1 MSINEQFHLLVR
13 QADLNSPPPG
23 TEPARQAWF
32 LARAARLV
40 KKRRQEEG
48 RELTFRVETFGCQM
62 NARDSE
68 KITGILESAGFTEA
82 ASEDADFLVYNTCTV
97 RDNADQRV
105 FGRLGRA
112 GHLKKN
118 RPGMKIAV
126 CGCMVQEKT
135 NVEKIRKSYRFV
147 DLVFGTHNLYRF
159 PEYLCSAMESDG
171 MVIEIWDRADRIVEA
186 LPAARKYPFKS
197 GTNITFGCNNF
208 CSYCIV
214 PYVRGRERSRAPED
228 ILRECERLAADGVIE
243 IMLLGQNVNS
253 YGKDLE
259 TPCSFADLL
268 EQVCRIE
275 GLKRIRFMT
284 PHPKDLSDDVIRVVR
299 DHEKIARH
307 IHLPLQSGSDRI
319 LKRMNRHYTR
329 DQYIALAEKIRA
341 EIPDVS
347 ITTDIIVGFPG
358 ETDEDID
365 DTIDVVRRVGFDNA
379 FTFIYSK
386 RAGTPAAKMPDQVPE
401 EEKSRMFDRVLAAVQ
416 ETAHSRAG
424 RLTGRTMEALAEE
437 VNVRDS
443 RYITARL
450 SNNMLVHLPG
460 DPSMIGKMLQ
470 VHLDECRGFYFFGSL
485 LSPE

>member
-1 MSINEQFHLLVR
+1 MAINERIEQLTAA
-13 QADLNSPPPG
+13 ADLNSPAPEQ
-23 TEPARQAWF
+23 EPARQAWF
-32 LARAARLV
+32 MARARKLIE
-40 KKRRQEEG
+40 KRAAEAG

-68 KITGILESAGFTEA
+68 KIVGILESVGYREA
-82 ASEDADFLVYNTCTV
+82 RSEDADFLVYNTCTV

-126 CGCMVQEKT
+126 CGCMVQEKS

-159 PEYLCSAMESDG
+159 AEYLCNCLETEG
-171 MVIEIWDRADRIVEA
+171 MIVEIWDRADRIVEA
-186 LPAARKYPFKS
+186 LPVARKYPFKS
-197 GTNITFGCNNF
+197 GINITFGCNNF

-214 PYVRGRERSRAPED
+214 PYVRGRERSREPIE
-228 ILRECERLAADGVIE
+228 ILRECERLVSDGVVE

-259 TPCSFADLL
+259 TPCSFAELL
-268 EQVCRIE
+268 QMVCEID

-284 PHPKDLSDDVIRVVR
+284 PHPKDLSDEVIRVVR
-299 DHEKIARH
+299 DNEKIARH

-319 LKRMNRHYTR
+319 LKRMNRRYTKE
-329 DQYIALAEKIRA
+329 QYISLALKIR
-341 EIPDVS
+341 EQIPDVS

-358 ETDEDID
+358 EEDCDID
-365 DTIDVVRRVGFDNA
+365 DTIDVIRRVGYDNA

-386 RAGTPAAKMPDQVPE
+386 RAGTPAASMPDQVPDR
-401 EEKSRMFDRVLAAVQ
+401 EKNRMFDRVLAAVQ
-416 ETAHSRAG
+416 ETAHARAG
-424 RLTGRTMEALAEE
+424 LLTGRTMEALAEE
-437 VNVRDS
+437 VNVKDS
-443 RYITARL
+443 SYITCRL
-450 SNNMLVHLPG
+450 SNNMLVHVPG

-470 VHLDECRGFYFFGSL
+470 VRLDECRGFYFFGRVV
-485 LSPE
+485 

>member
-1 MSINEQFHLLVR
+1 MMKTNYFEKLINEI
-13 QADLNSPPPG
+13 DLNSPPPEN
-23 TEPARQAWF
+23 EPQRQAWY
-32 LARAARLV
+32 LARAAHLV
-40 KKRRQEEG
+40 TARKKEAG
-48 RELTFRVETFGCQM
+48 RDLTFRVETFGCQM

-68 KITGILESAGFTEA
+68 KIIGILERAGFSEA

-112 GHLKKN
+112 GHLKRN

-135 NVEKIRKSYRFV
+135 NVEKIQKSYRFV
-147 DLVFGTHNLYRF
+147 DLIFGTHNLYRF
-159 PEYLCSAMESDG
+159 AEYLCNTLESEG
-171 MVIEIWDRADRIVEA
+171 MQIEIWDRADRIVEA
-186 LPAARKYPFKS
+186 LPAARKYSFKS

-214 PYVRGRERSRAPED
+214 PYVRGRERSRAPQD
-228 ILRECERLAADGVIE
+228 ILRECEQLAADGVVE

-259 TPCSFADLL
+259 TPCSFAQLL
-268 EQVCRIE
+268 EEVCRIE

-299 DHEKIARH
+299 DNAKIARH

-319 LKRMNRHYTR
+319 LKRMNRHYTK
-329 DQYIALAEKIRA
+329 DQYIALAQKIRA
-341 EIPDVS
+341 QIPDVS

-358 ETDEDID
+358 ENDVDID
-365 DTIDVVRRVGFDNA
+365 DTIDVVRTVGFDNA

-401 EEKSRMFDRVLAAVQ
+401 ADKSRMFDRVLQAVQ
-416 ETAHSRAG
+416 ETAHGRAQH
-424 RLTGRTMEALAEE
+424 LTGRTMEALAEE
-437 VNVRDS
+437 VNVKDT

-450 SNNMLVHLPG
+450 SNNMLVHVPG
-460 DPSMIGKMLQ
+460 DPSMVGKMLQ
-470 VHLDECRGFYFFGSL
+470 VRLDDCRGFYFFGTVV
-485 LSPE
+485 EK

>member
-1 MSINEQFHLLVR
+1 MDYNDRFEKLVME
-13 QADLNSPPPG
+13 ADLNTPPPG
-23 TEPARQAWF
+23 SEPERQAWF
-32 LARAARLV
+32 LCRAKQIVENRV
-40 KKRRQEEG
+40 RKEG
-48 RELTFRVETFGCQM
+48 RSLTFCVETFGCQM

-68 KITGILESAGFTEA
+68 KIIGILKSAGFAEA

-118 RPGMKIAV
+118 RPGMKITV
-126 CGCMVQEKT
+126 CGCMVQEKS

-159 PEYLCSAMESDG
+159 PEYLCGCLESDT
-171 MVIEIWDRADRIVEA
+171 MLVEIWDRADRIVED
-186 LPAARKYPFKS
+186 LPVVRKYPFKS

-214 PYVRGRERSRAPED
+214 PYVRGRERSRAPLD
-228 ILRECERLAADGVIE
+228 ILNECEKLVRDGVVE

-259 TPCSFADLL
+259 TPCTFAELL
-268 EQVCRIE
+268 EEVCRID

-284 PHPKDLSDDVIRVVR
+284 PHPKDLSDDVIRVIAEN
-299 DHEKIARH
+299 EKIARH
-307 IHLPLQSGSDRI
+307 VHLPLQSGSDRI
-319 LKRMNRHYTR
+319 LKRMNRHYTKE
-329 DQYIALAEKIRA
+329 QYIALAQKIRDR
-341 EIPDVS
+341 IPDVS

-358 ETDEDID
+358 EEDPDID

-379 FTFIYSK
+379 FTFIYSR

-401 EEKSRMFDRVLAAVQ
+401 EDKSRMFDRVLKAVQ
-416 ETAHSRAG
+416 ETAHGRAQH
-424 RLTGRTMEALAEE
+424 LTGRTMEALAEE
-437 VNVRDS
+437 VNVRDNS
-443 RYITARL
+443 YITARL
-450 SNNMLVHLPG
+450 SNNMLVHVKG
-460 DPSMIGKMLQ
+460 DPSMVGKMLQ
-470 VHLDECRGFYFFGSL
+470 VHLDECRGFYFFGTAL
-485 LSPE
+485 

>member
-1 MSINEQFHLLVR
+1 MAINERIEQLTAA
-13 QADLNSPPPG
+13 ADLNSPAPEQ
-23 TEPARQAWF
+23 EPARQAWF
-32 LARAARLV
+32 MARARKLIE
-40 KKRRQEEG
+40 KRAAEAG

-68 KITGILESAGFTEA
+68 KIVGILESVGYREAG
-82 ASEDADFLVYNTCTV
+82 SEDADFLVYNTCTV

-126 CGCMVQEKT
+126 CGCMVQEKS

-159 PEYLCSAMESDG
+159 AEYLCNCLETEG
-171 MVIEIWDRADRIVEA
+171 MVVEIWDRADRIVEA
-186 LPAARKYPFKS
+186 LPVARKYPFKS
-197 GTNITFGCNNF
+197 GINITFGCNNF

-214 PYVRGRERSRAPED
+214 PYVRGRERSREPIE
-228 ILRECERLAADGVIE
+228 ILRECERLVSDGVVE

-259 TPCSFADLL
+259 TPCSFAELL
-268 EQVCRIE
+268 QMVCEIE

-284 PHPKDLSDDVIRVVR
+284 PHPKDLSDEVIRVVR
-299 DHEKIARH
+299 DNEKIARH

-319 LKRMNRHYTR
+319 LKRMNRRYTKE
-329 DQYIALAEKIRA
+329 QYISLALKIR
-341 EIPDVS
+341 EQIPDVS

-358 ETDEDID
+358 EEDCDID
-365 DTIDVVRRVGFDNA
+365 DTIDVIRRVGYDNA

-386 RAGTPAAKMPDQVPE
+386 RAGTPAASMPDQVPDR
-401 EEKSRMFDRVLAAVQ
+401 EKNRMFDRVLAAVQ
-416 ETAHSRAG
+416 ETAHARAG
-424 RLTGRTMEALAEE
+424 LLTGRTMEALAEE
-437 VNVRDS
+437 VNVKDS
-443 RYITARL
+443 SYITCRL
-450 SNNMLVHLPG
+450 SNNMLVHVPG

-470 VHLDECRGFYFFGSL
+470 VRLDECRGFYFFGRVV
-485 LSPE
+485 

>member
-1 MSINEQFHLLVR
+1 MAINERIEQLTAA
-13 QADLNSPPPG
+13 ADLNSPAPEQ
-23 TEPARQAWF
+23 EPARQAWF
-32 LARAARLV
+32 MARARKLIE
-40 KKRRQEEG
+40 KRAAEAG

-68 KITGILESAGFTEA
+68 KIVGILESVGYREA
-82 ASEDADFLVYNTCTV
+82 RSEDADFLVYNTCTV

-126 CGCMVQEKT
+126 CGCMVQEKS

-159 PEYLCSAMESDG
+159 AEYLCNCLETEG
-171 MVIEIWDRADRIVEA
+171 MVVEIWDRADRIVEA
-186 LPAARKYPFKS
+186 LPVARKYPFKS
-197 GTNITFGCNNF
+197 GINITFGCNNF

-214 PYVRGRERSRAPED
+214 PYVRGRERSREPIE
-228 ILRECERLAADGVIE
+228 ILRDCERLVSDGVVE

-259 TPCSFADLL
+259 TPCSFAELL
-268 EQVCRIE
+268 QMVCEID

-284 PHPKDLSDDVIRVVR
+284 PHPKDLSDEVIRVVR
-299 DHEKIARH
+299 DNEKIARH

-319 LKRMNRHYTR
+319 LKRMNRRYTKE
-329 DQYIALAEKIRA
+329 QYISLALKIR
-341 EIPDVS
+341 EQIPDVS

-358 ETDEDID
+358 EEDCDID
-365 DTIDVVRRVGFDNA
+365 DTIDVIRRVGYDNA

-386 RAGTPAAKMPDQVPE
+386 RAGTPAASMPDQVPDR
-401 EEKSRMFDRVLAAVQ
+401 EKNRMFDRVLAAVQ
-416 ETAHSRAG
+416 ETAHARAG
-424 RLTGRTMEALAEE
+424 LLTGRTMEALAEE
-437 VNVRDS
+437 VNVKDS
-443 RYITARL
+443 SYITCRL
-450 SNNMLVHLPG
+450 SNNMLVHVPG

-470 VHLDECRGFYFFGSL
+470 VRLDECRGFYFFGRVV
-485 LSPE
+485 

>member
-1 MSINEQFHLLVR
+1 MSINNQFQDLVQ
-13 QADLNSPPPG
+13 QADLNSPAPE
-23 TEPARQAWF
+23 TEPERQAWF
-32 LARAARLV
+32 LARA
-40 KKRRQEEG
+40 RRIVQN
-48 RELTFRVETFGCQM
+48 RRAQQDRALTFRVETFGCQM

-68 KITGILESAGFTEA
+68 KIVGILESAGFTEA

-126 CGCMVQEKT
+126 CGCMVQERT

-159 PEYLCSAMESDG
+159 PEYLCSALESEG

-186 LPAARKYPFKS
+186 LPVARKYPFKS

-214 PYVRGRERSRAPED
+214 PYVRGRERSRAPME
-228 ILRECERLAADGVIE
+228 ILRECQRLVADGVVE

-259 TPCSFADLL
+259 TPCSFAQLL
-268 EQVCRIE
+268 TEVCKIE
-275 GLKRIRFMT
+275 GLQRIRFMT
-284 PHPKDLSDDVIRVVR
+284 PHPKDLSDDLIRVVR
-299 DHEKIARH
+299 DNPKIARH

-319 LKRMNRHYTR
+319 LQRMNRHYTKE
-329 DQYIALAEKIRA
+329 QYISLAQKIR
-341 EIPDVS
+341 EQIPDVS
-347 ITTDIIVGFPG
+347 ITTDIIVGLPG
-358 ETDEDID
+358 ETDADID

-401 EEKSRMFDRVLAAVQ
+401 EEKSRMFDRVLKAVQ
-416 ETAHSRAG
+416 ETAHGRAE

-437 VNVRDS
+437 VNVRDG

-450 SNNMLVHLPG
+450 SNNMLVHVPG
-460 DPSMIGKMLQ
+460 DASLIGKMLQ
-470 VHLDECRGFYFFGSL
+470 VRLDECRGFYFFGTIV
-485 LSPE
+485 

>member
-1 MSINEQFHLLVR
+1 MSINEQFEQLAAK
-13 QADLNSPPPG
+13 ADLNSPAPE

-32 LARAARLV
+32 LARARLIVAERARAAA
-40 KKRRQEEG
+40 RQ
-48 RELTFRVETFGCQM
+48 LTFSVQTFGCQM

-68 KITGILESAGFTEA
+68 KIVGILESAGFAEA
-82 ASEDADFLVYNTCTV
+82 PSEDADFLVYNTCTV

-159 PEYLCSAMESDG
+159 PEYLCSCLESEG

-186 LPAARKYPFKS
+186 LPVARKYPFKS

-214 PYVRGRERSRAPED
+214 PYVRGRERSRKPVE
-228 ILRECERLAADGVIE
+228 ILRECEQLAADGVVE

-253 YGKDLE
+253 YGKDLD

-268 EQVCRIE
+268 TEVCKIE
-275 GLKRIRFMT
+275 GLRRIRFMT

-299 DHEKIARH
+299 DTPKIARH

-319 LKRMNRHYTR
+319 LRRMNRHYTK
-329 DQYIALAEKIRA
+329 DQYIALAMKIR
-341 EIPDVS
+341 EQIPDVS

-358 ETDEDID
+358 EEDSDID
-365 DTIDVVRRVGFDNA
+365 ETIDVVRRVGFDNA

-386 RAGTPAAKMPDQVPE
+386 RAGTPAAAMPDQVPE
-401 EEKSRMFDRVLAAVQ
+401 AEKNRMFDRVLAAVQ
-416 ETAHSRAG
+416 ETAHNRAAH
-424 RLTGRTMEALAEE
+424 LTGRTMEALAEE

-450 SNNMLVHLPG
+450 SNNMLVHVPG

-470 VHLDECRGFYFFGSL
+470 VRLDECRGFYFFGTIV
-485 LSPE
+485 

>member
-1 MSINEQFHLLVR
+1 MTVNETFEQLVLE
-13 QADLNSPPPG
+13 ADLNSPAPEV
-23 TEPARQAWF
+23 EPARQAWF
-32 LARAARLV
+32 LARAREIV
-40 KKRRQEEG
+40 QRRSQAAG
-48 RELTFRVETFGCQM
+48 RKLTCRVETFGCQM

-68 KITGILESAGFTEA
+68 KIIGILRSAGFEEA

-118 RPGMKIAV
+118 REGMKIAV

-135 NVEKIRKSYRFV
+135 NVEKIQKSYRFV
-147 DLVFGTHNLYRF
+147 DLIFGTHNLYRF
-159 PEYLCSAMESDG
+159 PEYLSACLESEG

-186 LPAARKYPFKS
+186 LPTARKYPFKS

-214 PYVRGRERSRAPED
+214 PYVRGRERSRQPVE
-228 ILRECERLAADGVIE
+228 ILRECERLAADGVVE

-253 YGKDLE
+253 YGKDLDISC
-259 TPCSFADLL
+259 TFADLL
-268 EQVCRIE
+268 TEVC
-275 GLKRIRFMT
+275 T
-284 PHPKDLSDDVIRVVR
+284 DDVIRAVR
-299 DHEKIARH
+299 DNEKIARH

-319 LKRMNRHYTR
+319 LKRMNRRYTKE
-329 DQYIALAEKIRA
+329 QYIDLALKIRR

-358 ETDEDID
+358 ENDDDID

-401 EEKSRMFDRVLAAVQ
+401 AEKNRMFNRVLAAVQ
-416 ETAHSRAG
+416 ETAHGRAD
-424 RLTGRTMEALAEE
+424 RLTGRIMEALAEE
-437 VNVRDS
+437 VNVKDS

-450 SNNMLVHLPG
+450 SNNMLVHVPG
-460 DPSMIGKMLQ
+460 DPSMIGKMFQ
-470 VHLDECRGFYFFGSL
+470 VRLDECRGFYFFGTVVG
-485 LSPE
+485 E

>member
-1 MSINEQFHLLVR
+1 MNINENFENLILS
-13 QADLNSPPPG
+13 ADLNAPAPQ
-23 TEPARQAWF
+23 TEPDRQAWF
-32 LARAARLV
+32 LARA
-40 KKRRQEEG
+40 RQIVRTRAEAAG
-48 RELTFRVETFGCQM
+48 RALTFRVETFGCQM

-68 KITGILESAGFTEA
+68 KIIGILESAGFAEA
-82 ASEDADFLVYNTCTV
+82 PSEDADFLIYNTCTV

-135 NVEKIRKSYRFV
+135 NVEKIQKSYRFV
-147 DLVFGTHNLYRF
+147 DLIFGTHNLYRF
-159 PEYLCSAMESDG
+159 PEYLCSALESDG

-186 LPAARKYPFKS
+186 LPTSRKYPFKS

-214 PYVRGRERSRAPED
+214 PYVRGRERSRRPVE
-228 ILRECERLAADGVIE
+228 ILRECERLAADGVVE

-259 TPCSFADLL
+259 EPCSFAQLL
-268 EQVCRIE
+268 EEVCRVE
-275 GLKRIRFMT
+275 GLQRIRFMT
-284 PHPKDLSDDVIRVVR
+284 PHPKDLSDDLIRVVR
-299 DHEKIARH
+299 DNEKIARH

-329 DQYIALAEKIRA
+329 DQYMALAQKIRDQ
-341 EIPDVS
+341 IPDVS

-358 ETDEDID
+358 EEDSDVD

-386 RAGTPAAKMPDQVPE
+386 RAGTPAARMEDQVPE
-401 EEKSRMFDRVLAAVQ
+401 AEKNRLFDRVLAAVQ
-416 ETAHSRAG
+416 ETAHGRAG

-437 VNVRDS
+437 VNVKDQS
-443 RYITARL
+443 LITMRL
-450 SNNMLVHLPG
+450 SNNMLVHVPG
-460 DPSMIGKMLQ
+460 DPSMIGKMFR
-470 VHLDECRGFYFFGSL
+470 VRLDECRGFYFFGRIVD
-485 LSPE
+485 